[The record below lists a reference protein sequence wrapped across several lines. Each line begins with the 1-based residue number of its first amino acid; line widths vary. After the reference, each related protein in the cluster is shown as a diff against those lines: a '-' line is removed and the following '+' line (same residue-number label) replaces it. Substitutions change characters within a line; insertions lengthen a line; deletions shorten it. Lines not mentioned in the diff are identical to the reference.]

1 MTEGRWRIIEASNA
15 CLACERSCARLW
27 HLSLLDL
34 PGRGHRMWCLA
45 LVWRMTQHPRLRPYC
60 RYDSHTRTS
69 SDDKCHAVAP
79 STGRQPVAMFDVLWQ
94 LAMFANVI
102 SPISPVVKMLQSY
115 VTHAQS
121 RRLEWLCCG
130 RRYGYFRS
138 EFYMVF
144 HRSSAKLQNLYEGL
158 SASIHKICAVVLHYK
173 IMRETLKARWAP

>member
-1 MTEGRWRIIEASNA
+1 MTEGKWRIIEASDA

-45 LVWRMTQHPRLRPYC
+45 LVWRRTQHPRLRPYC
-60 RYDSHTRTS
+60 RYDSHTRTLS
-69 SDDKCHAVAP
+69 NDKCHAVAP

-115 VTHAQS
+115 VTYAQP
-121 RRLEWLCCG
+121 RRLKWWCGGTSEAKYIWYFINLLQSYRTCTKDSPPRPRKIARLCCIIT
-130 RRYGYFRS
+130 
-138 EFYMVF
+138 ELCEK
-144 HRSSAKLQNLYEGL
+144 H
-158 SASIHKICAVVLHYK
+158 
-173 IMRETLKARWAP
+173 